1 LRTKLIWF
9 STKIGI
15 SKIILEWLFSMD
27 FRIIAVSEILPLK
40 QGLKPYCSCGF
51 GCLFFYVSEI
61 LPLKQGLKQNTIR

>member
-40 QGLKPYCSCGF
+40 QGLKLHLHY
-51 GCLFFYVSEI
+51 
-61 LPLKQGLKQNTIR
+61 

>member
-40 QGLKPYCSCGF
+40 QGLKLNFLNPKEVIF
-51 GCLFFYVSEI
+51 I
-61 LPLKQGLKQNTIR
+61 T